1 MGRRE
6 TLMSQLRGEPP
17 PADDGRNVDS
27 LLGLLEG
34 EGAAQ
39 QVDRLAEEHPHPP
52 PSELH
57 DSTSDLETY
66 YGLPLLKEHV
76 WKAAIPAYFYVGGL
90 AGASAA
96 LGAAATWSASPLLRG
111 LIRKTRLIAASGAMV
126 SGALLIEDLG
136 RPSRFFN
143 MLRVFRPT
151 SPMSIGSWLLAGFGA
166 LSTTAA
172 LFRGRRAG
180 PLAAIGDGAAVG
192 AGVLGVPLAGYTAVL
207 LSSTAVPVWQG
218 ARTWLP
224 PLFMA
229 SAVTSA
235 ACVLDLCD
243 LNALERRAVRRFGIA
258 GKAAELIFSK
268 AVEREVARPAILA
281 APLRHGMSGA
291 LWKGAKLLVAA
302 SLALSLAPRASPRLR
317 RASAWLG
324 TLGSVA
330 LRFGILRA
338 GRISARDPRATFAQ
352 QRGGPVTAQAGAPEL
367 VPDHAGP
374 AASRDLA
381 PASGSEP
388 SKVRA
393 R

>member
-76 WKAAIPAYFYVGGL
+76 WKAAIPAYFYVGGV

-96 LGAAATWSASPLLRG
+96 LGAAATWSGSPLLGG
-111 LIRKTRLIAASGAMV
+111 LVRKTRLIAAGGAMV
-126 SGALLIEDLG
+126 SAAFLIEDLG

-166 LSTTAA
+166 LSTAAA

-180 PLAAIGDGAAVG
+180 PLAAIGDGAAAG
-192 AGVLGVPLAGYTAVL
+192 AGALGEPRALPGAARLAAL
-207 LSSTAVPVWQG
+207 AP
-218 ARTWLP
+218 
-224 PLFMA
+224 
-229 SAVTSA
+229 
-235 ACVLDLCD
+235 CV
-243 LNALERRAVRRFGIA
+243 R
-258 GKAAELIFSK
+258 
-268 AVEREVARPAILA
+268 VARHRRVAR
-281 APLRHGMSGA
+281 APFRN
-291 LWKGAKLLVAA
+291 
-302 SLALSLAPRASPRLR
+302 AP
-317 RASAWLG
+317 
-324 TLGSVA
+324 
-330 LRFGILRA
+330 
-338 GRISARDPRATFAQ
+338 GRQD
-352 QRGGPVTAQAGAPEL
+352 
-367 VPDHAGP
+367 
-374 AASRDLA
+374 
-381 PASGSEP
+381 
-388 SKVRA
+388 VRA
-393 R
+393 RSARGLRAAARRCARRRGGARGGSRASRPGGRPGCRLRSAS

>member
-39 QVDRLAEEHPHPP
+39 QVERLAEEHPHPP

-76 WKAAIPAYFYVGGL
+76 WKAAIPAYFYMGGL
-90 AGASAA
+90 AGAS
-96 LGAAATWSASPLLRG
+96 
-111 LIRKTRLIAASGAMV
+111 
-126 SGALLIEDLG
+126 
-136 RPSRFFN
+136 
-143 MLRVFRPT
+143 
-151 SPMSIGSWLLAGFGA
+151 
-166 LSTTAA
+166 
-172 LFRGRRAG
+172 
-180 PLAAIGDGAAVG
+180 AAIGDGAAVG

-258 GKAAELIFSK
+258 GKAAELVFSK

-374 AASRDLA
+374 AASRDR
-381 PASGSEP
+381 PAASAS
-388 SKVRA
+388 
-393 R
+393 

>member
-1 MGRRE
+1 VGRRE
-6 TLMSQLRGEPP
+6 TLTSQLRGEPP
-17 PADDGRNVDS
+17 PAADGRNVDS
-27 LLGLLEG
+27 RLGVLEG

-39 QVDRLAEEHPHPP
+39 QVERLARERPHPP
-52 PSELH
+52 PPALH

-66 YGLPLLKEHV
+66 YGLPVLKEHV
-76 WKAAIPAYFYVGGL
+76 WKAAVPAYFYVGGL

-96 LGAAATWSASPLLRG
+96 LGAAAIWSGSPQLRG
-111 LIRKTRLIAASGAMV
+111 LIGKTRLIAAGGAMV
-126 SGALLIEDLG
+126 SAALLIEDLG

-172 LFRGRRAG
+172 LFRRAG
-180 PLAAIGDGAAVG
+180 AIGDGAALG

-218 ARTWLP
+218 ARTSLP

-235 ACVLDLCD
+235 ACALDLCE
-243 LNALERRAVRRFGIA
+243 LNALERRAVRRFGIV
-258 GKAAELIFSK
+258 GKVADLIFSK
-268 AVEREVARPAILA
+268 AVELEVARPAIVA
-281 APLRHGMSGA
+281 APLRQGASGA
-291 LWKGAKLLVAA
+291 LWKGAKLLIAA

-324 TLGSVA
+324 TCGSLA
-330 LRFGILRA
+330 LRFGMLAA
-338 GRISARDPRATFAQ
+338 GRASARDPRAAFAQ
-352 QRGGPVTAQAGAPEL
+352 QR
-367 VPDHAGP
+367 AGP
-374 AASRDLA
+374 GVVEAESDLA
-381 PASGSEP
+381 PDRVVP
-388 SKVRA
+388 VA
-393 R
+393 RPDLAADQLRSR

>member
-27 LLGLLEG
+27 RLGVLEG

-39 QVDRLAEEHPHPP
+39 QIDRLARERPHPP

-76 WKAAIPAYFYVGGL
+76 WKAAVPAYFYVGGL

-96 LGAAATWSASPLLRG
+96 LGAAATWSGSPLLRG
-111 LIRKTRLIAASGAMV
+111 LIRKTRLIAAGGAMV
-126 SGALLIEDLG
+126 SAVLLIEDLG

-151 SPMSIGSWLLAGFGA
+151 SPMSVGSWLLAGFGA

-172 LFRGRRAG
+172 LFRGRRVG
-180 PLAAIGDGAAVG
+180 PLAAVGDGAALG

-207 LSSTAVPVWQG
+207 LSSTAVPLWQG
-218 ARTWLP
+218 ARTSLP

-229 SAVTSA
+229 SAITSA
-235 ACVLDLCD
+235 SCVLDLCE

-268 AVEREVARPAILA
+268 TVERKVARPAIVG
-281 APLRHGMSGA
+281 APLREGLSGA
-291 LWKGAKLLVAA
+291 LWKGAKLLIAA

-317 RASAWLG
+317 RASGWLG
-324 TLGSVA
+324 TFGSLA
-330 LRFGILRA
+330 LRFGMLRA
-338 GRISARDPRATFAQ
+338 GRMSVRDPRAAFAQ
-352 QRGGPVTAQAGAPEL
+352 QRAGATAVEAAQVIPPGHAVAVA
-367 VPDHAGP
+367 VPHGADQL
-374 AASRDLA
+374 RN
-381 PASGSEP
+381 
-388 SKVRA
+388 R
-393 R
+393 

>member
-17 PADDGRNVDS
+17 PADDGRNVDTR
-27 LLGLLEG
+27 LGVLGG

-39 QVDRLAEEHPHPP
+39 QVERLARERPHPP
-52 PSELH
+52 APELR

-76 WKAAIPAYFYVGGL
+76 WKAAVPAYFYVGGL

-96 LGAAATWSASPLLRG
+96 LGAAATWSGSPLLRG
-111 LIRKTRLIAASGAMV
+111 LVGKTRLIAAGGAMV
-126 SGALLIEDLG
+126 SAALLIEDLG

-151 SPMSIGSWLLAGFGA
+151 SPMSVGSWLLAGFGA

-172 LFRGRRAG
+172 LLRGRRAG
-180 PLAAIGDGAAVG
+180 AIGDAAALG

-235 ACVLDLCD
+235 ACALDFCE

-258 GKAAELIFSK
+258 GKMAELIFTK
-268 AVEREVARPAILA
+268 AVEREVARPAIVA
-281 APLRHGMSGA
+281 APLRRGMSGA
-291 LWKGAKLLVAA
+291 LWKGAKVLVAA
-302 SLALSLAPRASPRLR
+302 SLALAVASPRRR
-317 RASAWLG
+317 RAAAWLG
-324 TLGSVA
+324 TCGSLA
-330 LRFGILRA
+330 LRFGMLAA
-338 GRISARDPRATFAQ
+338 GRVSAREPRAAFAQ
-352 QRGGPVTAQAGAPEL
+352 QGAPAVQPEMERA
-367 VPDHAGP
+367 PDRAIPVAGSDV
-374 AASRDLA
+374 AADQLRSR
-381 PASGSEP
+381 
-388 SKVRA
+388 
-393 R
+393 

>member
-6 TLMSQLRGEPP
+6 TLMSQLRGKPP
-17 PADDGRNVDS
+17 PADDGRNVDTR
-27 LLGLLEG
+27 LGVLGG

-39 QVDRLAEEHPHPP
+39 QVERLARERPHPP
-52 PSELH
+52 SPELH

-76 WKAAIPAYFYVGGL
+76 WKAAVPAYFYVGGL

-96 LGAAATWSASPLLRG
+96 LGAAATWSGSPFFRG
-111 LIRKTRLIAASGAMV
+111 LIGKTRLIAAGGAMV
-126 SGALLIEDLG
+126 SAALLIEDLG

-166 LSTTAA
+166 LSTAAA
-172 LFRGRRAG
+172 LLRGRRAG
-180 PLAAIGDGAAVG
+180 AIGDAAALG

-235 ACVLDLCD
+235 ACALDLCE
-243 LNALERRAVRRFGIA
+243 LNALERRAVRRFGMA
-258 GKAAELIFSK
+258 GKITELIFTK
-268 AVEREVARPAILA
+268 AVEREVARPALVA
-281 APLRHGMSGA
+281 APLRQGMSGA
-291 LWKGAKLLVAA
+291 LWKGAKVLVGA
-302 SLALSLAPRASPRLR
+302 SLALAVASPRRR
-317 RASAWLG
+317 RAAAWLG
-324 TLGSVA
+324 TCGSLA
-330 LRFGILRA
+330 LRFGMLAA
-338 GRISARDPRATFAQ
+338 GRASAREPRATFAQ
-352 QRGGPVTAQAGAPEL
+352 QRAGA
-367 VPDHAGP
+367 AGVQP
-374 AASRDLA
+374 RLLPRSRVEVE
-381 PASGSEP
+381 PRSGAQRP
-388 SKVRA
+388 SA
-393 R
+393 